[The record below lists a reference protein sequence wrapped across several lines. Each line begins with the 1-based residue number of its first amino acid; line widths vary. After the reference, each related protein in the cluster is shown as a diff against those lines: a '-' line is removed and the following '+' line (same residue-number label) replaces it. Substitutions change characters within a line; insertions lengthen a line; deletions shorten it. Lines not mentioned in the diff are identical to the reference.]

1 MKFVMALCVVTI
13 HTCIVD
19 IMEPSLLR
27 DILHSL
33 IRSAVPFFFITSAF
47 FIMKRKDDSDIKR
60 YWKRILKLY
69 LYWSIINCI
78 SSNALTNNMS
88 LNAFLVSIRQVIF
101 NGYSVLWYL
110 WGILVALLCCIE
122 SKKCGGQCPFVFSY
136 FRVCFFV

>member
-69 LYWSIINCI
+69 IYWSIINCI
-78 SSNALTNNMS
+78 SNNALTNNMS

-110 WGILVALLCCIE
+110 WGILVVLPLLYRI
-122 SKKCGGQCPFVFSY
+122 KKMWGQCPFVFSY
-136 FRVCFFV
+136 CRVCFFV